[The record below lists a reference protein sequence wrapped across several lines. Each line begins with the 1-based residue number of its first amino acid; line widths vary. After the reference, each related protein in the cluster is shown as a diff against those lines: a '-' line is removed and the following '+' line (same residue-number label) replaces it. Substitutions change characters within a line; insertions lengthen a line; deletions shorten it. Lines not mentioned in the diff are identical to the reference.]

1 MKIVAMLGDD
11 SVDDDHNGAIF
22 IVETMLQCLK
32 IIDDTSKK
40 VLKVIFV
47 AGFVVLIDQGTS
59 CF

>member
-1 MKIVAMLGDD
+1 M
-11 SVDDDHNGAIF
+11 DDDHNGAIF